1 MTVAQTILSPDNDYA
16 ALDAWLDAVAPRALF
31 LVCDPSLRF
40 LTRFNAKLDAIAR
53 RLPVVRFSDFQ
64 PNPLYES
71 VVAGVE
77 AFRASGADAIL
88 AVGGGSAIDV
98 AKCVKL
104 YATLDSSKNY
114 LQQDIVPNSIPL
126 LAMPTTAGTGSEATR
141 FAVVYYE
148 GAKQSIAHESAIP
161 SAVLLDSS
169 CLETLPPYQKK
180 ATAMDALCHAVESC
194 WSVHSTAESQAF
206 SRDAIRLVLAHL
218 PAYLSG
224 DAAANA
230 PMLRAAPLAGHALDI
245 TQTTAGHALCYKLT
259 SLFGVA
265 HGHAAILC
273 DRVLFPWMLDK
284 LDRCA
289 DPRGPGHLAAAFQI
303 IAEAMDCPS
312 PAAAAAKLSA
322 LFDSLDLSVPSAT
335 PAQFDE
341 LCANVNPVRLK
352 NHPITLAAG
361 DIADLYRL
369 ILAPT
374 PS

>member
-16 ALDAWLDAVAPRALF
+16 ALAAWIVAISPRALF

-40 LTRFNAKLDAIAR
+40 LTRFNAKLDAISR
-53 RLPVVRFSDFQ
+53 HLPVVRFSDFQ

-98 AKCVKL
+98 AKCIKL
-104 YATLDSSKNY
+104 YATLDPSKNY
-114 LQQDIVPNSIPL
+114 LKQEIVPNSIPL

-141 FAVVYYE
+141 YAVVYWE

-161 SAVLLDSS
+161 SAVLLDPS
-169 CLETLPPYQKK
+169 CLETLPLYQKK

-194 WSVHSTAESQAF
+194 WSVHSTPESQAF
-206 SRDAIRLVLAHL
+206 SQDAIRLVLAHL

-230 PMLRAAPLAGHALDI
+230 PMLRAAHLAGHAIDI
-245 TQTTAGHALCYKLT
+245 TQTTAGHAFCYKLT

-289 DPRGPGHLAAAFQI
+289 DPRGPAHLADAFQR
-303 IAEAMDCPS
+303 IADAMDCPT
-312 PAAAAAKLSA
+312 PADAAAKLAA
-322 LFDSLDLSVPSAT
+322 LFDSLGLSVPSAT
-335 PAQFDE
+335 PEQFDE

-352 NHPITLAAG
+352 NHPIALTAP
-361 DIADLYRL
+361 DIAELYRL
-369 ILAPT
+369 ILAPA
-374 PS
+374 S

>member
-53 RLPVVRFSDFQ
+53 CLPVVRFSDFQ

-104 YATLDSSKNY
+104 YATLDPSKNY

-126 LAMPTTAGTGSEATR
+126 LAMPTTAGTGSEATC

-161 SAVLLDSS
+161 SAVLLDPS
-169 CLETLPPYQKK
+169 CLETLPLYQKK
-180 ATAMDALCHAVESC
+180 ATAMDALCHALESC

-224 DAAANA
+224 DSAANA
-230 PMLRAAPLAGHALDI
+230 PMLRAAHLAGQAIDI

-303 IAEAMDCPS
+303 IAEAMDCSAP
-312 PAAAAAKLSA
+312 AAAKLSA

-352 NHPITLAAG
+352 NHPIALTAG